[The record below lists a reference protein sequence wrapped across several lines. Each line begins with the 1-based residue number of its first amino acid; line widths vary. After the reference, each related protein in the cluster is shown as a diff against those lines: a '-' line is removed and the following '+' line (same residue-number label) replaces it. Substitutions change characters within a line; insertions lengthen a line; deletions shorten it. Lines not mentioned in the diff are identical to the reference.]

1 MLQYLFTTLD
11 PVSIRHVLN
20 LPDSESENSE
30 DEKTEMEDDSIP
42 EMEEWKPET
51 EDLIEDKLIPGRR
64 NDREKSGSSA
74 ILPAP
79 PPDVRS
85 STGSGIHVK
94 KESSTFDSASGSW
107 KPEIDFKPDAFP
119 VLDHR
124 DHDEWKPDLDEEG
137 EEDDEMPEMEELE
150 PGSDSHNI

>member
-51 EDLIEDKLIPGRR
+51 EDLIEDKLIPG
-64 NDREKSGSSA
+64 
-74 ILPAP
+74 
-79 PPDVRS
+79 S